1 MGNLQKKLNMQSD
14 LAREQTVND
23 IKFSEEDLRSMM
35 IWDMEKILNPGWFW
49 RRLNKTDQFATLST
63 AQYWDW
69 LTYIDD
75 DYLTEWEVVKMKEL
89 YLKAHQ
95 DLSGEFCAHFIM
107 GFALTYPLMGP

>member
-1 MGNLQKKLNMQSD
+1 MQSD

-49 RRLNKTDQFATLST
+49 RRLNKTDQFGTLST

-69 LTYIDD
+69 LTYID
-75 DYLTEWEVVKMKEL
+75 V
-89 YLKAHQ
+89 
-95 DLSGEFCAHFIM
+95 S
-107 GFALTYPLMGP
+107 